1 MIFSLAGWCR
11 LSHLP
16 GPDWSEKSFA
26 QMPNDFFGINVA
38 TTEDPATDEILVGHL
53 RELGLKHVRCDV
65 DLPGMNGHPARLIE
79 RLQAE
84 GFGVMVR
91 LLQDPAAT
99 GCNPDWLQLLGA
111 ARERFCSA
119 SRTVE
124 SWEIGATPNRR
135 KWSGY
140 THRSYLAAWNAAV
153 AELHGSAPLAGP
165 NVSDFEPPHAYM
177 LLARMRTKPD
187 IHTVNLFTERT
198 RTPEAFD
205 HRVLGRAMAPRLK
218 LNLIK
223 KSRVFDHISRRFG
236 VDQTM
241 CTHTCWNTFRLQ
253 RWVRE
258 AEPAPEQ
265 NGATE
270 AEQVEQMRSD
280 LLERYLRLAAASGAL
295 RRVYWGPLVGW
306 ADGLIDDGTGGVASG
321 ERVARHLTAPG
332 DPSDWVRR
340 PALDAFARVVR
351 ERDGTVLR
359 PEGTAD

>member
-16 GPDWSEKSFA
+16 EPDRTLANVSS
-26 QMPNDFFGINVA
+26 DFFGINVA
-38 TTEDPATDEILVGHL
+38 TNEDPATDEIILGHL
-53 RELGLKHVRCDV
+53 RELGVNHVRCDL
-65 DLPGMNGHPARLIE
+65 DLPGLSGHPARLIE

-84 GFGVMVR
+84 GFRVMVR

-99 GCNPDWLQLLGA
+99 GCNPEWLQLLGA
-111 ARERFCSA
+111 ARERFCSGDGQ
-119 SRTVE
+119 TVE

-140 THRSYLAAWNAAV
+140 SHRSYLAAWNAAV

-165 NVSDFEPPHAYM
+165 NVSDFEPPHAYA

-205 HRVLGRAMAPRLK
+205 HRVLGRMMAPRLK

-223 KSRVFDHISRRFG
+223 KARVFDHLSRRFG
-236 VDQTM
+236 VGQTM

-258 AEPAPEQ
+258 ENESGEEQ
-265 NGATE
+265 SDEQISNAVE
-270 AEQVEQMRSD
+270 AMRSD
-280 LLERYLRLAAASGAL
+280 LLERYLQLAASSGAL
-295 RRVYWGPLVGW
+295 SRVYWGPLVGW

-340 PALDAFARVVR
+340 PAFETLAGLVR
-351 ERDGTVLR
+351 DCSRKD
-359 PEGTAD
+359 